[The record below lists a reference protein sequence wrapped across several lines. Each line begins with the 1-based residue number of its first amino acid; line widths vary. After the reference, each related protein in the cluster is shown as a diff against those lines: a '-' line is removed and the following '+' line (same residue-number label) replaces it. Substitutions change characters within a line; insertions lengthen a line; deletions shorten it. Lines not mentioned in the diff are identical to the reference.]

1 MVGVDALPA
10 LMVFTSPQ
18 VRRLTGLSQSTLK
31 RWQDKG
37 IFIPEDP
44 KPLEISGPYR
54 RFYSFR
60 DVVGLRTL
68 SLLRSRHHVQLAELR
83 KAGDYLRQHVESPWS
98 SMRFWVV
105 NGRVVFRD
113 PGTHMTM
120 VGGDPGQLVI
130 EEVVLDSIAR
140 DVEQESQSFKKR
152 DPETFGTVARS
163 RHVMSN
169 QWVVAGTRIPTSVI
183 WEYHQAGYGPA
194 QIMAEYPDL
203 TKSDIERAIE
213 HEEKQRR
220 HAA

>member
-1 MVGVDALPA
+1 MMGIGVLPA

-31 RWQDKG
+31 RWQDLKVY
-37 IFIPEDP
+37 IPEDP
-44 KPLEISGPYR
+44 KPPEISGPYR

-68 SLLRSRHHVQLAELR
+68 SLLRNRHKVPLADLQ
-83 KAGDYLRQHVESPWS
+83 KAGEYLRRHVDSPWS

-113 PGTHMTM
+113 PGSQQAMA
-120 VGGDPGQLVI
+120 GGDPGQLVI
-130 EEVVLDSIAR
+130 EEIVLDTIAK
-140 DVEQESQSFKKR
+140 DIEKESERFKER
-152 DPETFGTVARS
+152 DPGSIGNVARS
-163 RHVMSN
+163 RHIMSN

-183 WEYHQAGYGPA
+183 WEYHRAGYDPD

-203 TKSDIERAIE
+203 TEPDIKRAIE
-213 HEEKQRR
+213 HEEKLRR